1 MKTLYNDILNENV
14 TGSLPLGGYFLT
26 NLTDQRL
33 SRATRWLDDNLISVE
48 YDLSTTQSFD
58 TLVILSH
65 NITSGATVEVKTG
78 STSGFVT
85 PIDTFVIAHNALNI
99 YQEVTQSSAARYIR
113 FEITDTSNPDGYVNV
128 GRFMVGAGYTFPGF
142 APVVSRDKID
152 RGTVFRSQTDQ
163 IYGEKRYRINRLS
176 VEFPRISESQR
187 AGYETYLDE
196 TGVSVPHAIYIDESD
211 RCNFDF
217 GVKVLYVANDE
228 VREASLE
235 LNTGRFFT
243 TRHTMAEAF

>member
-1 MKTLYNDILNENV
+1 MKTLYNDILTEDV

-33 SRATRWLDDNLISVE
+33 SRPSRWLDDNLISVE
-48 YDLSTTQSFD
+48 YDLGSAQSFD
-58 TLVILSH
+58 TIAILSH
-65 NITSGATVEVKTG
+65 NITSGATFEIKTG

-85 PIDTFVIAHNALNI
+85 AIDTFTITHNAVNI

-128 GRFMVGAGYTFPGF
+128 GRLMVGSGYTFPGF

-163 IYGEKRYRINRLS
+163 IYGEKRYRVNRLS
-176 VEFPRISESQR
+176 VEFPRISETQR

-196 TGVSVPHAIYIDESD
+196 TGVSVPHVIYIDESD
-211 RCNFDF
+211 VCNFDF
-217 GVKVLYVANDE
+217 GVDVLYIVNDE
-228 VREASLE
+228 ARESSLE
-235 LNTGRFFT
+235 LNAGRFFT
-243 TRHTMAEAF
+243 TRHTMTEVF